1 MSKYIIGFSKTG
13 TICYTSHLDL
23 MRIWKRAFKRTGIAL
38 AYSQG
43 FNPHPKMGFA
53 QPLSLGYW
61 GMEEYIEFETQVE
74 YTADQLLQRLAPG
87 LPEGIE
93 LKQCMGAGHLTKTL
107 ASHTVAAQYMIEVPL
122 QGGSEPAAGGDA
134 AEADALDS
142 CDAARLCDAE
152 DRCDAVKRCDSADRC
167 DAAKRCDKA
176 DSCDTSKSGD
186 TSEGSDTARA
196 PDPGDAAVEPDPAAD
211 LSDPRSLWHSLMDLD
226 EIQVWKRQKKKKEP
240 KLIDIKPMIREITFT
255 PVQDGGTLYIDVIL
269 DCGSDSNLS
278 PELIISSA
286 LKRFGIP
293 TDRSEIG
300 VMRKRILFDQ
310 PLEKLLAAV

>member
-142 CDAARLCDAE
+142 CGAARLCDA
-152 DRCDAVKRCDSADRC
+152 
-167 DAAKRCDKA
+167 
-176 DSCDTSKSGD
+176 
-186 TSEGSDTARA
+186 ARA
-196 PDPGDAAVEPDPAAD
+196 PEPGDAAVEPDPAAD

-310 PLEKLLAAV
+310 PLEKLLQ

>member
-1 MSKYIIGFSKTG
+1 MSKYIISFSKTG

-61 GMEEYIEFETQVE
+61 GMEEYIEFETQDE

-107 ASHTVAAQYMIEVPL
+107 ASHTVAAPDMIEVPL

-142 CDAARLCDAE
+142 CDAARLCDA
-152 DRCDAVKRCDSADRC
+152 
-167 DAAKRCDKA
+167 
-176 DSCDTSKSGD
+176 
-186 TSEGSDTARA
+186 ARA
-196 PDPGDAAVEPDPAAD
+196 PEPGDAAVEPDPAAD

-255 PVQDGGTLYIDVIL
+255 PVCVEPSGAGNGPVGGAGGGDGGTLYIDVIL

>member
-61 GMEEYIEFETQVE
+61 GMEEYIEFETLDE

-107 ASHTVAAQYMIEVPL
+107 ASHTVAAQYMIEVPMR
-122 QGGSEPAAGGDA
+122 GGCELDAAGDAADADAADSSGAAGGCDTAGNSDA
-134 AEADALDS
+134 ADSCDKARAPEAGDAADLGTDCDKAKS
-142 CDAARLCDAE
+142 CDAAR
-152 DRCDAVKRCDSADRC
+152 
-167 DAAKRCDKA
+167 
-176 DSCDTSKSGD
+176 
-186 TSEGSDTARA
+186 A
-196 PDPGDAAVEPDPAAD
+196 PEPGDAAVEPDPAAD

-226 EIQVWKRQKKKKEP
+226 EIPVWKRQRRIFGGPEIAKRRGTMLRIIQKK
-240 KLIDIKPMIREITFT
+240 
-255 PVQDGGTLYIDVIL
+255 V
-269 DCGSDSNLS
+269 
-278 PELIISSA
+278 
-286 LKRFGIP
+286 FG
-293 TDRSEIG
+293 R
-300 VMRKRILFDQ
+300 
-310 PLEKLLAAV
+310 